1 MDIAAYF
8 GDVSEELQRRSD
20 RIRLGF
26 SSHEGLSGANREEL
40 VAAFLSENLPAEF
53 VVDTGLI
60 LCSTGE
66 FSNEADIVI
75 IDRLRNA
82 PLFSDL
88 QKKLWLVESVYGL
101 IEVKTQLTPTTLTD
115 AVEKCARFKR
125 LPRHFADVPALPRLS
140 DSLAIVWAWEGPS
153 PEVAKANLL
162 DVLRGIPA
170 AEQPDFVIVPGKY
183 LAVAGSYRELGSFG
197 QPRSRYRLAKE
208 EQLGRSAE
216 QELAERPVEVWD
228 MGTHS
233 LLAWLGWLVSWLQG
247 AGSRSAPMLRYL
259 QQGDQYG
266 RLL

>member
-1 MDIAAYF
+1 MDVAAYF
-8 GDVSEELQRRSD
+8 GDVSEELQRKSD

-26 SSHEGLSGANREEL
+26 STHKGLSGANREEL
-40 VAAFLSENLPAEF
+40 VAAFLSDNLPGEF
-53 VVDTGLI
+53 VVDTGLV

-66 FSNEADIVI
+66 FSKEADIVI
-75 IDRLRNA
+75 VDRLRNA

-101 IEVKTQLTPTTLTD
+101 IEVKSQLTPTTLAD
-115 AVEKCARFKR
+115 AVDKCGRFKR

-153 PEVAKANLL
+153 PEVAKANLVDAL
-162 DVLRGIPA
+162 KDIPP

-183 LAVAGSYRELGSFG
+183 LAVAGNYREVVSFG
-197 QPRSRYRLAKE
+197 QPGSPYRLAKE
-208 EQLGRSAE
+208 QQLGRSA
-216 QELAERPVEVWD
+216 QQKLAERPVEVWA

-233 LLAWLGWLVSWLQG
+233 LFTWLGWLVSWLQG

-259 QQGDQYG
+259 KQGDQYG
-266 RLL
+266 RSV